1 MIVDRIRDGV
11 QKSIRPAPSTLAL
24 AHLGPPVLAVPIV
37 GGGQPG
43 GAPPPFYPPQGQ
55 GGPQGALVS
64 PPPPDSA
71 TIRTEYRLLVPD
83 ERVGSLIG
91 KEGVVR

>member
-43 GAPPPFYPPQGQ
+43 APPPFYPPQGQ
-55 GGPQGALVS
+55 GAQGGLVS

-71 TIRTEYRLLVPD
+71 SIRTEYRLLVPD
-83 ERVGSLIG
+83 ERVGGLIG